1 VRDAQGR
8 LIAPPSPPFVHQS
21 SLSKRNAPA
30 LAVPRDSVG
39 SKIIEYG
46 IIVLLILSPL
56 PAASTEEWSILAIEL
71 LAAFLTATY
80 VLTSR
85 RPRLN
90 AKLETRLIWP
100 RRLLWGVFAVIGLQI
115 VPLPPAIVRLVSP
128 QAFALREAY
137 APRFGELRSMSLSL
151 VPSSTARQALL
162 LLSYVLIGFLVV
174 KTITH
179 KRQIQRL
186 MTVLVIMGTLQA
198 FYGLF
203 ELYRNN
209 PHVLFYKKIYN
220 VNSATGTFINR
231 NHFSGYLELLI
242 PIALTLVIARI
253 DLFSL
258 AGKRWTEKIAQI
270 TGQGFALNVLSLIGV
285 VVMSLGVIL
294 SQSRSGVFVLLFIF
308 LMFFQLTVYHF
319 SAGRYRQGWIKNF
332 LKVAFVL
339 ITVVALYVGVEAT
352 VGRFSDDN
360 LLQEGRPQYWT
371 AVLRMIG
378 DFPIAGT
385 GLGTFGSLY
394 PVYETVPMWG
404 RLLHAH
410 NDYLEFLAELGGVGF
425 VLLLGTVGFLAI
437 DGFRTWSKRRHPG
450 IKGLGMGGFV
460 AVAALLVHS
469 LTDFNLQI
477 PANAVLFT
485 VILALSFSTAYYRKA

>member
-1 VRDAQGR
+1 MRDAQGR
-8 LIAPPSPPFVHQS
+8 LISSPSPTFVPPSSLPEPP
-21 SLSKRNAPA
+21 LRA
-30 LAVPRDSVG
+30 LAAPGDSIG
-39 SKIIEYG
+39 AKIIEYG

-71 LAAFLTATY
+71 LAAFLTAVY
-80 VLTSR
+80 ILTGR

-90 AKLETRLIWP
+90 AKLEARLVWP
-100 RRLLWGVFAVIGLQI
+100 RRLLWGLLAVIGLQI
-115 VPLPPAIVRLVSP
+115 VPLPPLIVRFVSP
-128 QAFALREAY
+128 HAFALREAY
-137 APRFGELRSMSLSL
+137 APRFGELRSMSLSV
-151 VPSSTARQALL
+151 VPSATARQALL
-162 LLSYVLIGFLVV
+162 LFAYVLIGFLVV

-186 MTVLVIMGTLQA
+186 MTVLVMMGTLQA

-209 PHVLFYKKIYN
+209 PRVLFYKKIYN
-220 VNSATGTFINR
+220 LNSATGTFINR

-258 AGKRWTEKIAQI
+258 AGKRWAEKIAQI
-270 TGQGFALNVLSLIGV
+270 TGPGFVLNVLSLIGV
-285 VVMSLGVIL
+285 VVMSLGIIM

-308 LMFFQLTVYHF
+308 LLFFLLTAFHF
-319 SAGRYRQGWIKNF
+319 SAGRYRQEWIKKF

-339 ITVVALYVGVEAT
+339 ITLAALYVGVEAT
-352 VGRFSDDN
+352 VGRFSKDN
-360 LLQEGRPQYWT
+360 LLQDGRPQYWT
-371 AVLRMIG
+371 GVIRMIG
-378 DFPIAGT
+378 DFPLIGT

-394 PVYETVPMWG
+394 PVYETIPMWG

-425 VLLLGTVGFLAI
+425 VLLLGTVGFIAI

-485 VILALSFSTAYYRKA
+485 VILSLSYATAYYRKA